1 MLFAELHGKLDPN
14 APDLERREDILTST
28 VFGTL
33 LVAGAVDLLVS
44 WINSARHLGPDGRS
58 DHEALGLSAAQ
69 PVKYW
74 FWPSLSGGTQPDI
87 LVRIG
92 QRLLVIEAKYGS
104 SKSAPSSTPEM
115 NGETA
120 DDVSASDQLLREWQ
134 AIQPSA
140 AGLAWYPGD
149 LRDAI
154 ETCERDLVYLVS
166 ARRTPSATRELRE
179 SHEKIRTIL
188 KENASRLWLLTW
200 QDLHG
205 LLLRQVESGSP
216 AARWIPELARLL
228 DRRRNLAAF
237 LGFAHVLQE
246 TVRQQDDLLVN
257 WANGWSK
264 ERFSDALSAFRD
276 VDLREFHRV
285 VSVVEAWG
293 AERQNHAPHG
303 YFDGFPRI
311 DLRDLERLVH
321 HLEQQQSHWFPE
333 ADDE

>member
-28 VFGTL
+28 AFGTL

-44 WINSARHLGPDGRS
+44 WLNSARHLGPDGRL
-58 DHEALGLSAAQ
+58 DHGALGLTAAQ

-104 SKSAPSSTPEM
+104 SKSGADSTPEI
-115 NGETA
+115 NGDTA
-120 DDVSASDQLLREWQ
+120 DDVATSDQLLREWQ
-134 AIQPSA
+134 AIQPGA

-154 ETCERDLVYLVS
+154 HGCDRDLVYLVS
-166 ARRTPSATRELRE
+166 ARRAPSAVRELRE
-179 SHEKIRTIL
+179 SHEKIRTML
-188 KENASRLWLLTW
+188 KENASLWLLTW

-205 LLLRQVESGSP
+205 LLVRPVESGSP
-216 AARWIPELARLL
+216 TAHWVPELARLL

-237 LGFAHVLQE
+237 LGFPHVLEQ
-246 TVRQQDDLLVN
+246 TAQQHDVLVN
-257 WANGWSK
+257 WADGWIK
-264 ERFSDALSAFRD
+264 ERFSDAFSAFRELN
-276 VDLREFHRV
+276 VREFHRV
-285 VSVVEAWG
+285 VSVVEAWA
-293 AERQNHAPHG
+293 AERPNHARHG

-311 DLRDLERLVH
+311 DLRGLERLVH
-321 HLEQQQSHWFPE
+321 HLEQQQSHWLPE